1 MISESASSRKEVRS
15 TLTLIEV
22 VSLVELDDAAVM
34 AGTAPIVKSITLHLA
49 EGECLAIQGPN
60 GAGKTTLLRV
70 IATLVSP
77 TKGGGRVLDAALG
90 TDQVTKIR
98 ALIGLAGHTPALAG
112 PLTLFEN
119 LAFVADLCGRTRV
132 EAAGA
137 LEVVGLAGARNRRAS
152 DCSHGMLR
160 RADLARLFLNPPR
173 LLLLDEPHAGLDASA
188 QPLINELVR
197 RAVTT
202 GGGAVLVSHD
212 PTTLIDL
219 ADRRLT
225 LRAGTLEPV
234 R

>member
-1 MISESASSRKEVRS
+1 
-15 TLTLIEV
+15 V
-22 VSLVELDDAAVM
+22 VSLVELNDAAVM
-34 AGTAPIVKSITLHLA
+34 AGKAPIVKSITLRLD

-70 IATLVSP
+70 IATLVS
-77 TKGGGRVLDAALG
+77 TTQGSGRVLGAALG
-90 TDQVTKIR
+90 TDEIRKIR
-98 ALIGLAGHTPALAG
+98 PLIGLAGHVPALAG

-119 LAFVADLCGRTRV
+119 LAFVADLCGRQRT
-132 EAAGA
+132 EAGA
-137 LEVVGLAGARNRRAS
+137 ALELVGLAGARDRRAS
-152 DCSHGMLR
+152 HCSHGMLR

-188 QPLINELVR
+188 QPLISELVR
-197 RAVTT
+197 RAVGA

-212 PTTLIDL
+212 PTTLVDM

-225 LRAGTLEPV
+225 LRAGSLEPL